1 MPDEADRQARAF
13 IAFGAQ
19 PAIWKDFTPDVQ
31 AAQGRI
37 ARAIARYQPVTVFC
51 REAEMA
57 LARRHCGDA
66 NVTYLAAELD
76 DIWMRDIG
84 ANFLVNGQG
93 GLTAMDFNFNGWG
106 DKQRHAADALL
117 AGRAARGRTRATCAA
132 SWWARAA
139 ASRWTAAAPAS

>member
-1 MPDEADRQARAF
+1 E
-13 IAFGAQ
+13 
-19 PAIWKDFTPDVQ
+19 T
-31 AAQGRI
+31 
-37 ARAIARYQPVTVFC
+37 
-51 REAEMA
+51 A

-117 AGRAARGRTRATCAA
+117 AGRAARETG
-132 SWWARAA
+132 ARHVR
-139 ASRWTAAAPAS
+139 SELV